1 MGAPSVWMETA
12 DLLGDEEFKR
22 MIAKH
27 GRFYFLP
34 HDKQLEESGGIIG
47 NRESTLPFMSS
58 AMGAYGAKYL
68 NDKEL
73 AKTTW
78 RILLETLIHDKNHD
92 GFMVKTLKDM
102 GNQSELKEIP
112 WISTNFVAQWCL
124 NVIMVLDFIKD
135 ELPKTL
141 EEADKLVE
149 DGEIGLFRK
158 A

>member
-1 MGAPSVWMETA
+1 
-12 DLLGDEEFKR
+12 
-22 MIAKH
+22 
-27 GRFYFLP
+27 
-34 HDKQLEESGGIIG
+34 
-47 NRESTLPFMSS
+47 MSS

-68 NDKEL
+68 NDKNL

-78 RILLETLIHDKNHD
+78 KILLETLIHDKNHD
-92 GFMVKTLKDM
+92 GFMVKTLENM
-102 GNQSELKEIP
+102 GNQEKLQEIS

-124 NVIMVLDFIKD
+124 NVIMVLDFIKE

-141 EEADKLVE
+141 DEADKLVE